1 MNIILFGAP
10 GAGKGTQSEFVSK
23 SKSIP
28 IISTGDMFRD
38 AVASKSEL
46 GKKVSSIMSKGA
58 LVPDNIVLKLIEE
71 RLTKDDCKNG
81 FLLDGFP
88 RTLPQAKGLNEL
100 LARFGKK
107 IDKVISLEVTEE
119 NIISRLSTRR
129 ICKNCGKKYNL
140 DTMPPKKKDVCDDC
154 GGELFQREDDTPV
167 TIKHRL
173 SVYYIETQPLI
184 EYYKNQNILQAV
196 DGNKSVKEIS
206 DAIAVLL

>member
-88 RTLPQAKGLNEL
+88 RTLPQAKGLDEL

>member
-140 DTMPPKKKDVCDDC
+140 DTIRNLYNNLMTDLMVSS
-154 GGELFQREDDTPV
+154 ELFEKYFRF
-167 TIKHRL
+167 
-173 SVYYIETQPLI
+173 S
-184 EYYKNQNILQAV
+184 
-196 DGNKSVKEIS
+196 S
-206 DAIAVLL
+206 DINE